1 MLGRAKHQAREEGR
15 KCLRST
21 QAGNIPLAPRGER
34 EREQSSPTLEGGS
47 TKAMCASITTA
58 SRGSGRG
65 RPGGLC
71 SHPAT
76 RAISHSSNTLVT
88 RGEREREQSS
98 PTPEGG
104 STKVGRASITVPPR
118 GSGRRRPGGLCRL
131 PAAGARSHSSNTL
144 VTRGE
149 RERKQS
155 SPTPE
160 GESTKAMRASITT
173 PPRGSGRRGPGGLC
187 TRPAAR
193 ARFHSSNALVTRGER
208 ERE

>member
-88 RGEREREQSS
+88 RGEREREQLS

-104 STKVGRASITVPPR
+104 SANLGGARQHHSASQGQRAKKTRRALPPSSR
-118 GSGRRRPGGLCRL
+118 GSQIPQQQHPRD
-131 PAAGARSHSSNTL
+131 
-144 VTRGE
+144 TRGA
-149 RERKQS
+149 
-155 SPTPE
+155 
-160 GESTKAMRASITT
+160 GEKAVFAYS
-173 PPRGSGRRGPGGLC
+173 
-187 TRPAAR
+187 
-193 ARFHSSNALVTRGER
+193 
-208 ERE
+208 

>member
-15 KCLRST
+15 RCRRSS

-88 RGEREREQSS
+88 RGVREREQSS

-104 STKVGRASITVPPR
+104 STKARCASITPCLALGSTQHHPPTPATAMLLPCAEGPFGGVPLLKSAVPR
-118 GSGRRRPGGLCRL
+118 
-131 PAAGARSHSSNTL
+131 AT
-144 VTRGE
+144 
-149 RERKQS
+149 S
-155 SPTPE
+155 SP
-160 GESTKAMRASITT
+160 
-173 PPRGSGRRGPGGLC
+173 PPS
-187 TRPAAR
+187 
-193 ARFHSSNALVTRGER
+193 ALVARLEAGSKAEYPAPCCID
-208 ERE
+208 EPPPPPLAACPALSAQCSWPGCP